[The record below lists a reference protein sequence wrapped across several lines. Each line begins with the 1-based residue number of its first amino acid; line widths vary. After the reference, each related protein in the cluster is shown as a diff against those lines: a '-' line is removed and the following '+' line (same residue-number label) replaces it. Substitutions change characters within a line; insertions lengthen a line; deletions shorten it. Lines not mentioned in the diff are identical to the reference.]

1 MEAPTSIPQA
11 ATKRKEPPTDESAR
25 KIKKPRRLDYVKCS
39 FCRHLKQKCERDG
52 NWPQKCRA
60 CIKTG
65 KICSEDT
72 TTQGVVKLRASA
84 VPVTLLERIQ
94 SLQKQCDRLDC
105 HLEKVQNVSQIE
117 DEYRF
122 YNLVEK
128 KIWIAK
134 KDALGENQ
142 IRVLKSIHEMHEEV
156 KDHQNVT
163 EKYLFSELLAPL
175 LRRAMAP
182 GINGSVGPPWIH
194 DKTIVQSITEQI
206 DFLTQSGSH
215 RSALD
220 MQEVLV
226 SSLAIS
232 YTGRELQEHVD
243 KLVRLNAKHK
253 LNASGLEDTATNSD
267 SKQFVP
273 LLLRSLHNARV
284 VEGIIATGTE
294 SPGQTDHLKRTA
306 LHLVL
311 EQGAVP
317 LSHWG
322 SLQTE
327 MEPWK
332 SSETLLVAKILLDW
346 GVPVHPVDTFQR
358 NVLHIACW
366 QAVDYR
372 IIQRLLEHPYFKDS
386 TSIDLKDST
395 GRTPFAWA
403 VLTGQFHVAKLLLST
418 GMVDVNTKD
427 DLGMNPLC
435 VAAETGRA
443 DILRLLLDAHGIQVI
458 AHDEEEMGWTPL
470 QVAFDEQH
478 EEVMELLVRR
488 RDVNVNIIQYSDDEE
503 NQTPLIWAV
512 REGRRE
518 LVRLLLNRVD
528 IEMDMRFEG
537 RTAREW
543 AVVGGRQDVLDWFAE
558 RGRGCWNV

>member
-1 MEAPTSIPQA
+1 M
-11 ATKRKEPPTDESAR
+11 
-25 KIKKPRRLDYVKCS
+25 DY
-39 FCRHLKQKCERDG
+39 Q
-52 NWPQKCRA
+52 
-60 CIKTG
+60 
-65 KICSEDT
+65 
-72 TTQGVVKLRASA
+72 
-84 VPVTLLERIQ
+84 
-94 SLQKQCDRLDC
+94 
-105 HLEKVQNVSQIE
+105 LEKVLEVSQIE
-117 DEYRF
+117 DEYWC
-122 YNLVEK
+122 YKLVEENK
-128 KIWIAK
+128 WIANK
-134 KDALGENQ
+134 GAVYKNQ

-156 KDHQNVT
+156 KDHRNVT

-182 GINGSVGPPWIH
+182 DINGSVSPPWIH
-194 DKTIVQSITEQI
+194 DKAIVHSITEHI
-206 DFLTQSGSH
+206 DFLTQSGSY

-226 SSLAIS
+226 SSLATAS
-232 YTGRELQEHVD
+232 RMQEHVD

-253 LNASGLEDTATNSD
+253 LHASGLEYTVTNAYSEQD
-267 SKQFVP
+267 VP
-273 LLLRSLHNARV
+273 LLLRSLHNAWV
-284 VEGIIATGTE
+284 VKGIIATGTE
-294 SPGQTDHLKRTA
+294 SPYQTDHLKRTA

-311 EQGAVP
+311 EQGAA
-317 LSHWG
+317 
-322 SLQTE
+322 
-327 MEPWK
+327 
-332 SSETLLVAKILLDW
+332 LLPVTVLKILLDW

-358 NVLHIACW
+358 NVLHIACL
-366 QAVDYR
+366 QAVDYG
-372 IIQRLLEHPYFKDS
+372 IIQRLLEHPYFKES
-386 TSIDLKDST
+386 TTIDLKDST

-403 VLTGQFHVAKLLLST
+403 VRTGQFHVTKLLLST

-427 DLGMNPLC
+427 GLEMNPLC

-443 DILRLLLDAHGIQVI
+443 DILQLLLDAHGIQVI

-543 AVVGGRQDVLDWFAE
+543 AVVGGRQDVLDCFAE
-558 RGRGCWNV
+558 RGRGCWNI